1 MLKKINNEGKQLL
14 NSFSDKEIF
23 VEQKGFIESS
33 YTIHKF
39 SYSIKYDILNMM
51 DKNSENYIK
60 INLNQ
65 VYRLENEEDKI
76 LKFYLDNDM
85 GIILRL
91 KR

>member
-1 MLKKINNEGKQLL
+1 MLKNINNEVEQFL
-14 NSFSDKEIF
+14 NNFSDEEIF
-23 VEQKGFIESS
+23 VEQKGFIEST

-51 DKNSENYIK
+51 DQNSTNYIK

-85 GIILRL
+85 EITLRL